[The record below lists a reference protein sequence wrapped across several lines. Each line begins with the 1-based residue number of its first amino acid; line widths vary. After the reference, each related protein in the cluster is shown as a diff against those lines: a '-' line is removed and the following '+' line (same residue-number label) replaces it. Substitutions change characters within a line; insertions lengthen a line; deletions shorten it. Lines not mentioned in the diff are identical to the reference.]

1 MEDNRDNRWTLA
13 LVWVP
18 FLVAAA
24 VLSWT
29 IACGDSTPSNPSE
42 IAAGAPQG
50 DFVAGVTSTLSLTT
64 VPPPPSPGT
73 LIHGILLAYDQACP
87 LCTLVA
93 PGGSALVWHN
103 TAVFAD
109 TAEGRIPSTIEA
121 LNEALQPGQPLRIE
135 VDSLENSTPVAQ
147 AVIVEQRFATTGT
160 IDRSSDDVLASGE
173 FVLTV
178 VNERAGVVNITYI
191 VVPED
196 RVIESFEAGARV
208 YLSGFVSSDRRLVAQ
223 LVRPDV

>member
-1 MEDNRDNRWTLA
+1 
-13 LVWVP
+13 
-18 FLVAAA
+18 
-24 VLSWT
+24 
-29 IACGDSTPSNPSE
+29 
-42 IAAGAPQG
+42 
-50 DFVAGVTSTLSLTT
+50 
-64 VPPPPSPGT
+64 
-73 LIHGILLAYDQACP
+73 
-87 LCTLVA
+87 
-93 PGGSALVWHN
+93 VWHN